1 MRGTGRPPVPE
12 PIVALDHAW
21 RSLGHGRGQVS
32 VVEDVSLIVE
42 AGEALCLV
50 GESGCGKTTLG
61 RLVSGLLRAD
71 RGRVLFRGRDVA
83 SLRGA
88 SWREYRLGVQL
99 VHQDPY
105 AALNPTRRLGEILD
119 APLRRHGSERS
130 PAARQARIAELLDQV
145 GLGSADDVLA
155 RYPHQLSGGQRQ
167 RAVIARALTV
177 RPAFLIAD
185 EAVSMV
191 DVSIRVAILDLLRRL
206 QAEMGLGVLFISHD
220 LALARYFAGDSG
232 RIGVM
237 YLGRLVET
245 GPACEVAARPTHP
258 YTQALVAAV
267 PADPGVATTARL
279 PLPLRDAD
287 IPSLAARPSGCAF
300 HPRCPRFEAGICD
313 VAVPPLVDLDRGVA
327 AACHPVARAFAAA
340 SQRQPDGASL
350 EAIVDGQSL
359 ALAGTGGP
367 M

>member
-1 MRGTGRPPVPE
+1 MPE

-21 RSLGHGRGQVS
+21 RSLGQGRRRVS
-32 VVEDVSLIVE
+32 VVEDVSLRVE
-42 AGEALCLV
+42 AGEAVCLV

-71 RGRVLFRGRDVA
+71 RGRVLFRGQDVT

-105 AALNPTRRLGEILD
+105 AALNPTQRLGEILD

-130 PAARQARIAELLDQV
+130 PTVRRARIEELLDQV

-177 RPAFLIAD
+177 RPAFLVAD

-237 YLGRLVET
+237 YLGRIVEM
-245 GPACEVAARPTHP
+245 GPAGEVAARPRHP
-258 YTQALVAAV
+258 YTEALVAAV
-267 PADPGVATTARL
+267 PADPGVATMDRL
-279 PLPLRDAD
+279 PIPLRHAD
-287 IPSLAARPSGCAF
+287 VPSLAARPHGCSF
-300 HPRCPRFEAGICD
+300 HPRCPRFEPGTCD
-313 VAVPPLVDLDRGVA
+313 ADVPPLVDLDRGVA
-327 AACHPVARAFAAA
+327 AACYPVVREFIATTQRRSDAARIE
-340 SQRQPDGASL
+340 G
-350 EAIVDGQSL
+350 IVDGRSR
-359 ALAGTGGP
+359 AFSGMGGP

>member
-1 MRGTGRPPVPE
+1 VPE

-21 RSLGHGRGQVS
+21 RSLGQSRRQIS
-32 VVEDVSLIVE
+32 VVEDVSLSVG

-83 SLRGA
+83 ALRGA

-105 AALNPTRRLGEILD
+105 AALNPTQRLGEILD
-119 APLRRHGSERS
+119 APIRRHGSERS
-130 PAARQARIAELLDQV
+130 SAARQARIAELLDQV
-145 GLGSADDVLA
+145 GLGSGNDVLA

-177 RPAFLIAD
+177 RPAFLVAD

-245 GPACEVAARPTHP
+245 GPAGEVAARPRHP
-258 YTQALVAAV
+258 YTDALVAAV
-267 PADPGVATTARL
+267 PADPGVASTARV

-287 IPSLAARPSGCAF
+287 IPSLAMRPSGCSF

-313 VAVPPLVDLDRGVA
+313 VEVPRPVNLDRGVA
-327 AACHPVARAFAAA
+327 VACHPVAREFAAA
-340 SQRQPDGASL
+340 RQPVPAGTRIEAS
-350 EAIVDGQSL
+350 VDGRSP
-359 ALAGTGGP
+359 ALTGGP